1 MRKKLVLLAIAVAS
15 TLGANASILKVECC
29 DGSVKY
35 AQGMSLLVY
44 LRETG
49 DLQSTFLYADAFGAD
64 ECPEGCYVSVDDYII
79 VW

>member
-1 MRKKLVLLAIAVAS
+1 MKKKLVLLAIAVAS

-35 AQGMSLLVY
+35 AQGLSLTVY
-44 LRETG
+44 LQETN
-49 DLQSTFLYADAFGAD
+49 DWQAVFEYADAFGAD
-64 ECPEGCYVSVDDYII
+64 ECAQGCYSSVSDYVI